1 MSDLQTCPLGTANSA
16 ARAELTA
23 CADLAGDAGLAVPEG
38 EVQSEDQGRAVS
50 PSPTASMMA
59 NDKVTDDEQVPSLW

>member
-38 EVQSEDQGRAVS
+38 EVQSEDH
-50 PSPTASMMA
+50 
-59 NDKVTDDEQVPSLW
+59 EQVPSLW